1 MELNENSVDLVVDP
15 ATAEAGVHNLTLTI
29 ENEFNLTSSYDFSL
43 EIGADGSIIKEP
55 EPLE

>member
-1 MELNENSVDLVVDP
+1 LEVISNAIELIVDQ

-29 ENEFNLTSSYDFSL
+29 ENRFNLTASYDFSL